1 MRVTLATA
9 LILATALSGCA
20 TPPPTAYLGGSAEA
34 GSTGGVSIGRDAA
47 GENCVQQ
54 STGLAGHVDIFCG
67 AYEQPSA
74 HVRSGENAPLAELV
88 TASPWRTALDTR
100 FACNPPRPTTI
111 LGSEP
116 AMLLECTRH
125 IGGWPQV
132 ALVASVGGG
141 TYYADGLLPTLPVME
156 RAIGVLS
163 GRVSAGSAAP
173 TSGADSLLASR
184 LASQAF
190 SSGNIGQY
198 EQLML
203 LGTRANLSGN
213 FISAEKA
220 YRAALTLQQKALG
233 HDNPNTV
240 SALML
245 LALNL
250 SDEGSFAEADSV
262 FAQADRLAPRASD
275 QAAPARLLH
284 YRALHAVNQQ
294 HYAAALALLDQAEAA
309 YAALLPDGAL
319 TTQHAIV
326 RPVLAGP
333 GAGINDLPPGDE
345 LTIDPVHR
353 DALIGVVEV
362 RRYRAIVLR
371 ELHRPAES
379 TAAIESAVSL
389 AAAHGLRQP
398 ILTARLYRTAATTA
412 GSQGEGD
419 AALSGLTRSAADF
432 SVALPGSQPVAETDL
447 LHAAELHRQG
457 SDPAAVALCRKG
469 SALLRDLKVGVR
481 PDLLKPCLDAF
492 AAQAEHTQDRQPL
505 LSDMFEMAQLAQA
518 GVTAPQIAL
527 ATARL
532 AENARDP
539 KVGEAIRRR
548 QDAGVALADLY
559 RRREAASQARPAE
572 ELEANPIPPAELEK
586 RITAAQ
592 ATLADADAVLQ
603 AASPNYGQLV
613 QQVTSTKDVLAALT
627 PDESFASVI
636 LASDG
641 GWTFLLHHGEVSVGR
656 SSVNAAQM
664 AALVARLRASIEPT
678 SSALPRFDTDAAQR
692 IYAALFGGL
701 DARMQDTGSLIVAP
715 IGPLLSVPFGVLLT
729 GAGDPAHLGDAPWL
743 IKRMAVS
750 HVPAAAN
757 FVALRRL
764 PGSPAT
770 TPWFGLGD
778 FRPATLAQ
786 AQRTFP
792 AACAESA
799 RLYASLPPL
808 PFAKAELEAAR
819 RLLGGSTADE
829 LVGAAF
835 TVPAIQRAD
844 LQNVRVLHF
853 AAHALLPQELRC
865 ESEPAIV
872 TSAPPGAPDASGTLL
887 TASDVTALKLNADAV
902 ILSACNSGGAG
913 GGTAGESLSGL
924 ARSFFYAGARAL
936 IVTHWSV
943 NDQAAAFLVADTL
956 RRVRGGKDGGLAGS
970 LRGAEL
976 GMIAGAGHSMPADLS
991 HPFYWAPFALI
1002 GEGRGRSMIA
1012 GL

>member
-1 MRVTLATA
+1 M
-9 LILATALSGCA
+9 
-20 TPPPTAYLGGSAEA
+20 
-34 GSTGGVSIGRDAA
+34 
-47 GENCVQQ
+47 
-54 STGLAGHVDIFCG
+54 AGHVDIFCG

-74 HVRSGENAPLAELV
+74 HVRSGENAPLAGLA

-111 LGSEP
+111 LGDEP

-132 ALVASVGGG
+132 ALVASVGGS

-156 RAIGVLS
+156 RAIGVMS
-163 GRVSAGSAAP
+163 GRVAAGSAAP
-173 TSGADSLLASR
+173 SSGADALLAAR

-198 EQLML
+198 ERLML

-220 YRAALTLQQKALG
+220 YRAALTLQRKALG

-245 LALNL
+245 LALQL
-250 SDEGSFAEADSV
+250 SDEGSLTEADALFAE
-262 FAQADRLAPRASD
+262 ADRLAPHASD

-284 YRALHAVNQQ
+284 YRALHSLNQDRD
-294 HYAAALALLDQAEAA
+294 ADALQLLDQAEAA
-309 YAALLPDGAL
+309 YAALLPTGAL
-319 TTQHAIV
+319 TVRPPV
-326 RPVLAGP
+326 RPVMAGAR
-333 GAGINDLPPGDE
+333 GTINDLPPGDE
-345 LTIDPVHR
+345 LTLDPVHR
-353 DALIGVVEV
+353 DALIGVIEV
-362 RRYRAIVLR
+362 RRYRAMVLR
-371 ELHRPAES
+371 DLHRTADS
-379 TAAIESAVSL
+379 VAAIDSAVAL
-389 AAAHGLRQP
+389 AAGHGLHQP

-412 GSQGEGD
+412 GSRGETD

-432 SVALPGSQPVAETDL
+432 SVALPGSRPVAETNL
-447 LHAAELHRQG
+447 LHAAELHREGRDQ
-457 SDPAAVALCRKG
+457 AAITLCQQG
-469 SALLRDLKVGVR
+469 SALLQDLKVGVR
-481 PDLLKPCLDAF
+481 PALLEPCLEAF
-492 AAQAEHTQDRQPL
+492 AAVADGSSDRQAL
-505 LSDMFEMAQLAQA
+505 LSAMFEMAQLAQG
-518 GVTAPQIAL
+518 GVTEPQIAQ

-548 QDAGVALADLY
+548 QDAGVVLADLY

-586 RITAAQ
+586 RIAAAQ
-592 ATLADADAVLQ
+592 ASLADADAVLQ

-613 QQVTSTKDVLAALT
+613 QQVTPSSAVLAALT

-636 LASDG
+636 LADDG
-641 GWTFLLHHGEVSVGR
+641 GWTFLLHRGAI
-656 SSVNAAQM
+656 SVNRFRVTAAQM
-664 AALVARLRASIEPT
+664 AGLVTRLRASIEPT
-678 SSALPRFDTDAAQR
+678 GKDLPQFDTEAAHR
-692 IYAALFGGL
+692 IYATLFGSL
-701 DARMQDTGSLIVAP
+701 DPQMQDTGSLIVAP

-729 GAGDPAHLGDAPWL
+729 GAGDPGHLGDAPWL

-757 FVALRRL
+757 FVALRKL
-764 PGSPAT
+764 AGSPAT
-770 TPWFGLGD
+770 TPWFGFGD

-786 AQRTFP
+786 AQRTFSG
-792 AACAESA
+792 ACAASA
-799 RLYASLPPL
+799 RLYAGLPPL

-819 RLLGGSTADE
+819 KLLGGSAADE
-829 LVGAAF
+829 LVGADF
-835 TVPAIQRAD
+835 TVSAIQRAN
-844 LQNVRVLHF
+844 LQNIRVLHF

-865 ESEPAIV
+865 EGEPAIV
-872 TSAPPGAPDASGTLL
+872 TSAPAGAADVSGTLL
-887 TASDVTALKLNADAV
+887 TASDVTALKLNADVV
-902 ILSACNSGGAG
+902 ILSACNSGGPG

-936 IVTHWSV
+936 VVTHWSV

-976 GMIAGAGHSMPADLS
+976 GMIADAGHGMPADLS

-1002 GEGRGRSMIA
+1002 GEGRGRSLVA

>member
-1 MRVTLATA
+1 MRAMLATT
-9 LILATALSGCA
+9 LILAAILPGCA
-20 TPPPTAYLGGSAEA
+20 TPPPTAYLGGSAGA
-34 GSTGGVSIGRDAA
+34 GSAGGVSIGRDAA
-47 GENCVQQ
+47 GESCVQQ
-54 STGLAGHVDIFCG
+54 SAGLPGHVDIFCG

-74 HVRSGENAPLAELV
+74 HARSGENAPLGALA

-116 AMLLECTRH
+116 AMLLECTRL

-163 GRVSAGSAAP
+163 GRVSAGSTEP
-173 TSGADSLLASR
+173 SSGADALLASR

-190 SSGNIGQY
+190 SSGNISQY
-198 EQLML
+198 EQLMQ

-233 HDNPNTV
+233 HDNPNTAT
-240 SALML
+240 ALML

-250 SDEGSFAEADSV
+250 SDQGGFVEADSL
-262 FAQADRLAPRASD
+262 FAQADRLAPQAADR
-275 QAAPARLLH
+275 AAPARLLH
-284 YRALHAVNQQ
+284 YRALHEVNQE
-294 HYAAALALLDQAEAA
+294 HYAAALTLLDRAEAA
-309 YAALLPDGAL
+309 YAVLLPEDAL
-319 TTQHAIV
+319 TPRDAPV
-326 RPVLAGP
+326 RPVIAGP
-333 GAGINDLPPGDE
+333 AGTINDLPPGDE

-353 DALIGVVEV
+353 DALIGIIEV
-362 RRYRAIVLR
+362 RRYRAMALR

-379 TAAIESAVSL
+379 TVAIDSAVSL
-389 AAAHGLRQP
+389 AAAHGLHQP

-412 GSQGEGD
+412 GSQGETS
-419 AALSGLTRSAADF
+419 AALSSLTRSAADF
-432 SVALPGSQPVAETDL
+432 SVALPGSAPVAETDL

-457 SDPAAVALCRKG
+457 RDPAAIALCRKG
-469 SALLRDLKVGVR
+469 ATLLRQLKVGVR
-481 PDLLKPCLDAF
+481 PALLEPCLDAF
-492 AAQAEHTQDRQPL
+492 AAQAEHAPEQQSL
-505 LSDMFEMAQLAQA
+505 LSDMFEMAQLAQE
-518 GVTAPQIAL
+518 GVTGQQIAQ

-532 AENARDP
+532 AENARNP

-548 QDAGVALADLY
+548 QDAGVVLADLY
-559 RRREAASQARPAE
+559 RRREAASQSRPAE

-613 QQVTSTKDVLAALT
+613 QQVTSTADVLAALT

-636 LASDG
+636 LADDG
-641 GWTFLLHHGEVSVGR
+641 GWTFLLHRGEVSAGR
-656 SSVNAAQM
+656 ANVNAGQM
-664 AALVARLRASIEPT
+664 AALVKRLRASIEPT
-678 SSALPRFDTDAAQR
+678 GKGLPPFDTGAAQQ
-692 IYAALFGGL
+692 IYTALFGAL

-729 GAGDPAHLGDAPWL
+729 GAGDPGHLGDAPWL

-757 FVALRRL
+757 FVSLRKL

-770 TPWFGLGD
+770 TPWFGMGD

-786 AQRTFP
+786 AQRSFP
-792 AACAESA
+792 GACAESA
-799 RLYASLPPL
+799 RLYASLPRL
-808 PFAKAELEAAR
+808 PYAKAELEAAR
-819 RLLGGSTADE
+819 ALLGGSAADE
-829 LVGAAF
+829 LTGANF

-865 ESEPAIV
+865 ESEPAII
-872 TSAPPGAPDASGTLL
+872 TSAPPGATDVSGTLL

-902 ILSACNSGGAG
+902 ILSACNSGGPG

-936 IVTHWSV
+936 LVTHWSV

-956 RRVRGGKDGGLAGS
+956 RRVRAGKDGGLAGS

-976 GMIAGAGHSMPADLS
+976 GMITDAGHGMPADLS

-1002 GEGRGRSMIA
+1002 GEGRGRSMMA